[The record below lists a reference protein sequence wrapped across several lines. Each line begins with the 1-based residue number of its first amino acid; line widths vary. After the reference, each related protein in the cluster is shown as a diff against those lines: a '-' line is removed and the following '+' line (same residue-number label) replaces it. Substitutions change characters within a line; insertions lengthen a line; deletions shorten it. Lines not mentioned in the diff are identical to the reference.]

1 MIDHRFNDC
10 KKFFGALAARYR
22 GNFQDDFKVS
32 NALSEQ
38 FVAPF
43 RYLQTTPIVFVR
55 QNNRTTVFSY
65 IKSFGLYFAAGYCQ
79 VKRD

>member
-43 RYLQTTPIVFVR
+43 RYLQTTPIDSYDKTIVR
-55 QNNRTTVFSY
+55 RFCRTSSLLGC
-65 IKSFGLYFAAGYCQ
+65 ISPLGIAS
-79 VKRD
+79 